1 MKRYSLLIT
10 VSVIALLACKKQ
22 INTSTTEDEIA
33 THRNHDEKE
42 LQTRVIVNNLNFPWE
57 ILWGPDNYIWMTERQ
72 GRVSRV
78 NPRTGQVIPVATIAE
93 VASTTNFN
101 GLLGMVLHPNFR
113 YSPFVYVV
121 YNYFNASGAYMEKI
135 VRFRYDGTTLVS
147 PMTIV
152 DGIVGKIGGDFIHNG
167 SRLVIGPDKK
177 LYATTGDADRR
188 FEFPQNP
195 NSLNGKILRVN
206 LDGSIPAD
214 NPFRNAVW
222 AIGQRNPQGLVFGD
236 GKLYSSM
243 HGETT
248 NDEINII
255 ERGRNYGWPFV
266 EGFCDLPAERAFCRS
281 HNIEEP
287 IFAWTP
293 TIAPS
298 GLDFYEHGKIDQ
310 FENSLLLA
318 VLKDKKFIQKLM
330 KQIKEGK
337 KELFIVN
344 DKDGTPTFTHDF
356 AKNVKAL
363 LESEYWGLYNM
374 VCGGQTSRLEVCEVL
389 LDILHLRERIKVTPV
404 NSDFYKDVYFAQRPA
419 NERLVNRK
427 LDIRGLNLMQD
438 WKLALKEY
446 ISQYYKGYLD

>member
-10 VSVIALLACKKQ
+10 VSVITLLACKKQ

-167 SRLVIGPDKK
+167 SRLAIGPDKK
-177 LYATTGDADRR
+177 LYATTGDAYRR

-195 NSLNGKILRVN
+195 K
-206 LDGSIPAD
+206 
-214 NPFRNAVW
+214 
-222 AIGQRNPQGLVFGD
+222 
-236 GKLYSSM
+236 
-243 HGETT
+243 
-248 NDEINII
+248 
-255 ERGRNYGWPFV
+255 
-266 EGFCDLPAERAFCRS
+266 
-281 HNIEEP
+281 
-287 IFAWTP
+287 
-293 TIAPS
+293 
-298 GLDFYEHGKIDQ
+298 
-310 FENSLLLA
+310 
-318 VLKDKKFIQKLM
+318 
-330 KQIKEGK
+330 
-337 KELFIVN
+337 
-344 DKDGTPTFTHDF
+344 
-356 AKNVKAL
+356 
-363 LESEYWGLYNM
+363 
-374 VCGGQTSRLEVCEVL
+374 
-389 LDILHLRERIKVTPV
+389 
-404 NSDFYKDVYFAQRPA
+404 
-419 NERLVNRK
+419 
-427 LDIRGLNLMQD
+427 
-438 WKLALKEY
+438 
-446 ISQYYKGYLD
+446 